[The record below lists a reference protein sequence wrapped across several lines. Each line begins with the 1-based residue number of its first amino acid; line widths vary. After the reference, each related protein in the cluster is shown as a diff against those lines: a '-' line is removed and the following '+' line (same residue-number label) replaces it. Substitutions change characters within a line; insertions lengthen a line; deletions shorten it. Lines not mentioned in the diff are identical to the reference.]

1 MEELKLEKLSYETW
15 LIWDDILKHLKFE
28 EYEKV
33 NGKDMEDLVNQ
44 IVFENVGNGF
54 SWATRY
60 ARTLLSSVNYSDLA
74 DCFNEKIEEHDK

>member
-1 MEELKLEKLSYETW
+1 MKDLKLEKLSYETW
-15 LIWDDILKHLKFE
+15 LIWDDILKYLKFE

-60 ARTLLSSVNYSDLA
+60 TRTLLSSVNYSDLA
-74 DCFNEKIEEHDK
+74 DWFNEKIEEHDK